1 MFPTPFVVFYIL
13 FLILLNYRSYYM
25 KDKKEILIEEHQN
38 QNQNQN
44 ITLQQNDN
52 IHFYQEYDLSYMVY
66 PILL

>member
-1 MFPTPFVVFYIL
+1 
-13 FLILLNYRSYYM
+13 M

-44 ITLQQNDN
+44 ITLQQLDN